1 MKELKLLIVLVPM
14 ALFFLNAQSD
24 TTNGE
29 NWKEWS
35 YHWLDA
41 QKDFEQ
47 LPGISLA
54 VVKDQEVIWK
64 TALGYSNP
72 DEEQAA
78 DTSTIY
84 SICSISKLFTA
95 VAVMQLFEEGKLR
108 LDDEVADI
116 LPWFELEQNFEY
128 SGPITVRSLLTHS
141 SGIPRESNQPY
152 WTGPDFPF
160 PEREPIIEG
169 LKEQS
174 TLYPASHF
182 FQYSNLAL
190 TLLGEIVAEVS
201 GQDFHSYINEN
212 ILSPLNM
219 FQTHT
224 SMLQDKY
231 GEQLAIGYSSI
242 HRDGNRAK
250 VKPFEARGIDAAA
263 GFASTVTDL
272 AKFASWQF
280 RLLET
285 KETEILSYA
294 ALHDMH
300 RVHWLDPDWN
310 TSWGLGFH
318 VSRGSD
324 GKTRVGHGG
333 SCPGYRSQL
342 FLYPADKMAYV
353 VMINSSGTNPAK
365 YINGIKALK
374 GEYKRISGLEKPE
387 KEISDIE
394 EYTGLYSGQPWFSE
408 VYIGHA
414 NGHLISFVLPTDQP
428 TSGLAV
434 YKPIAKDQFQR
445 VRPDRDM
452 GEVITFLRNEAGE
465 ITHYEIHNNFY
476 SRMVE

>member
-169 LKEQS
+169 LKE
-174 TLYPASHF
+174 
-182 FQYSNLAL
+182 
-190 TLLGEIVAEVS
+190 
-201 GQDFHSYINEN
+201 
-212 ILSPLNM
+212 
-219 FQTHT
+219 
-224 SMLQDKY
+224 
-231 GEQLAIGYSSI
+231 
-242 HRDGNRAK
+242 
-250 VKPFEARGIDAAA
+250 
-263 GFASTVTDL
+263 
-272 AKFASWQF
+272 
-280 RLLET
+280 
-285 KETEILSYA
+285 
-294 ALHDMH
+294 
-300 RVHWLDPDWN
+300 
-310 TSWGLGFH
+310 
-318 VSRGSD
+318 
-324 GKTRVGHGG
+324 
-333 SCPGYRSQL
+333 
-342 FLYPADKMAYV
+342 
-353 VMINSSGTNPAK
+353 
-365 YINGIKALK
+365 
-374 GEYKRISGLEKPE
+374 
-387 KEISDIE
+387 
-394 EYTGLYSGQPWFSE
+394 
-408 VYIGHA
+408 
-414 NGHLISFVLPTDQP
+414 
-428 TSGLAV
+428 
-434 YKPIAKDQFQR
+434 
-445 VRPDRDM
+445 
-452 GEVITFLRNEAGE
+452 
-465 ITHYEIHNNFY
+465 
-476 SRMVE
+476 